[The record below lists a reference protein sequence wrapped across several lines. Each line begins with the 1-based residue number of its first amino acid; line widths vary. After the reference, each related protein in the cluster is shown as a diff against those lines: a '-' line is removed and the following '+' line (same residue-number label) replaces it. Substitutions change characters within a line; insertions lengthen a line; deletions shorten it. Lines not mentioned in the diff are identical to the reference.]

1 MFLRLLHVAAKLN
14 FNTNRVAT
22 QYQQDKRG
30 ARRGTRHNLKNKMR
44 ERCVEGEGLSQQIA
58 GPHKG
63 VPGVVQDWGDELT
76 ELLHQS
82 GHSSPAEDRIRDDR
96 RIPS

>member
-1 MFLRLLHVAAKLN
+1 M
-14 FNTNRVAT
+14 
-22 QYQQDKRG
+22 
-30 ARRGTRHNLKNKMR
+30 
-44 ERCVEGEGLSQQIA
+44 EGEGLSQQTA
-58 GPHKG
+58 GPREG
-63 VPGVVQDWGDELT
+63 VPRAVQDWGDELA

>member
-1 MFLRLLHVAAKLN
+1 MFLRLLHVAAKHN
-14 FNTNRVAT
+14 FNTNRAAT
-22 QYQQDKRG
+22 QYKRG
-30 ARRGTRHNLKNKMR
+30 ARRGARHHLKNKMR
-44 ERCVEGEGLSQQIA
+44 ERCVEGEGLSQQTA

-63 VPGVVQDWGDELT
+63 VPGVVQDWGDELA

-96 RIPS
+96 RILS